1 MRISPCSLIL
11 YLLSADLFDK
21 FSPAIISE
29 MDNGSS
35 IAIDGPV
42 ASGKTV
48 IGRLIANELGYPF
61 LDTGV
66 MYRAITWFILGQSVA
81 LTDQKTMEDIIQS
94 VNIEVKDSPDGNTVS
109 INGSDITQHLRT
121 TAVETTVSRISELP
135 FIRKLMVRQ
144 QRIMTANNSMVLAGR
159 DIGTVVIPEARLKFF
174 LNASS
179 EERANRRYNQMIATG
194 EYADWL
200 IVKHELDIR
209 DQTDTERLYS
219 PLKIASDA
227 HVIDTDSLSIDE
239 VVQEIL
245 TIVRKS

>member
-1 MRISPCSLIL
+1 MRISPWSLIL
-11 YLLSADLFDK
+11 YLLSVDLFDK

-121 TAVETTVSRISELP
+121 TAVETTVSRISEFP

>member
-1 MRISPCSLIL
+1 M
-11 YLLSADLFDK
+11 DL
-21 FSPAIISE
+21 ARR
-29 MDNGSS
+29 DN
-35 IAIDGPV
+35 
-42 ASGKTV
+42 
-48 IGRLIANELGYPF
+48 
-61 LDTGV
+61 
-66 MYRAITWFILGQSVA
+66 
-81 LTDQKTMEDIIQS
+81 
-94 VNIEVKDSPDGNTVS
+94 
-109 INGSDITQHLRT
+109 
-121 TAVETTVSRISELP
+121 
-135 FIRKLMVRQ
+135 
-144 QRIMTANNSMVLAGR
+144 
-159 DIGTVVIPEARLKFF
+159 GTVVIPEARLKFF

>member
-1 MRISPCSLIL
+1 MRISPWSLIL
-11 YLLSADLFDK
+11 YLLSVDLFDK